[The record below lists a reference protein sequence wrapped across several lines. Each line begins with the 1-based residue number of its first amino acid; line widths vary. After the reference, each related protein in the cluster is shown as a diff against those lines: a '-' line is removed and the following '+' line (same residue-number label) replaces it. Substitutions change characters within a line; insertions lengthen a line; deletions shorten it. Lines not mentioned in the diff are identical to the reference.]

1 MQKAIDQLRDSNGLM
16 LDEKVHI
23 TASYDGA
30 YQKRSS
36 KIGGGFSRF
45 CFVSLIDMSTGK
57 VVCYD
62 VACNSCPKCTDLRH
76 QLRAGKLSPV
86 EYQAKFDLHLN
97 TCPANYR
104 DFSSVSLESEIIP
117 EILTQ
122 AFDRGIICDG
132 ILCDEDNKTIEKI
145 KEVDPYAN
153 FGLKHDIKRIECLSH
168 CCKRMKAHLIE
179 SQKSKLRLA
188 RQDKAAK
195 VSAGVSKSKIQKEF
209 AGKLVRQNI
218 SRG

>member
-62 VACNSCPKCTDLRH
+62 VAISSQNIYKPKCLQPKRLQTETSTNQNVYIPKRLRFNH
-76 QLRAGKLSPV
+76 QYMIHNFS
-86 EYQAKFDLHLN
+86 FDL
-97 TCPANYR
+97 C
-104 DFSSVSLESEIIP
+104 
-117 EILTQ
+117 
-122 AFDRGIICDG
+122 
-132 ILCDEDNKTIEKI
+132 
-145 KEVDPYAN
+145 N
-153 FGLKHDIKRIECLSH
+153 FL
-168 CCKRMKAHLIE
+168 
-179 SQKSKLRLA
+179 
-188 RQDKAAK
+188 
-195 VSAGVSKSKIQKEF
+195 
-209 AGKLVRQNI
+209 
-218 SRG
+218 